1 MSKPPVDLLARP
13 APAAAALVGLALL
26 DEARVGCGRLAAL
39 DDAEALHDF
48 RVALR
53 RVRSALRSFRA
64 ELGDAVPKKLQ
75 RRLRDVTRATGAARD
90 AEVQLGWVRSHRA
103 ELGRRLAPG
112 LPWLLARLGQ
122 QQDQSYADIRR
133 TVPPEFRQ
141 LERRVRR
148 GLSATL
154 LEAGPAASSFAAAI
168 SPLIREHVAE
178 LEQELAAA
186 RAGPDADAIHAARI
200 AVKRLRY
207 LLEPLAGERPLLA
220 PTLES
225 LKQLQTLLGELHDL
239 QVLGAALGVAVAEAA
254 AERARRL
261 HAVALRGVRSAPRA
275 RGRRPGPRPASAGLL
290 ALARLAGRT
299 RDELFRRLEA
309 EWFGVSLAALT
320 QALRAFADDMAAGV
334 VPPPPPLPKSRAA
347 RRAALPSRYTRPASP

>member
-1 MSKPPVDLLARP
+1 MTKRPGDLLTRP

-26 DEARVGCGRLAAL
+26 DEAREGCGRLATL

-53 RVRSALRSFRA
+53 RLRSVLRSFRS

-75 RRLRDVTRATGAARD
+75 RQLRDVTRATGAARD

-103 ELGRRLAPG
+103 ELGRRLPPG
-112 LPWLLARLGQ
+112 LPWLLAAQ
-122 QQDQSYADIRR
+122 QQDEAYADIRR
-133 TVPPEFRQ
+133 TVPGEFRQ

-148 GLSATL
+148 GLSTTL
-154 LEAGPAASSFAAAI
+154 LDESPAAPPFATAT
-168 SPLIREHVAE
+168 SRLIREHVAE
-178 LEQELAAA
+178 LEQEAEVA
-186 RAGPDADAIHAARI
+186 RSGPDADAIHAARI

-207 LLEPLAGERPLLA
+207 LLEPLAAERPRLV
-220 PTLES
+220 PMLES

-239 QVLGAALGVAVAEAA
+239 HVLGAALGVAVAEAA

-261 HAVALRGVRSAPRA
+261 HAVALRGSPSPPRA

-290 ALARLAGRT
+290 ALARLGGRT
-299 RDELFRRLEA
+299 QDELFGRLEA
-309 EWFGVSLAALT
+309 EWFAGPLARLT
-320 QALRAFADDMAAGV
+320 HDARAFADDLAASS
-334 VPPPPPLPKSRAA
+334 VPPPTPRLPRSRAA

>member
-1 MSKPPVDLLARP
+1 MPKPAGDLLPRP

-26 DEARVGCGRLAAL
+26 DEARVGCGRLAAPE
-39 DDAEALHDF
+39 DTEALHDF

-53 RVRSALRSFRA
+53 RLRSVLRSFRS
-64 ELGDAVPKKLQ
+64 ELGDAVSKKLQ

-112 LPWLLARLGQ
+112 LPWLLARLAQ
-122 QQDQSYADIRR
+122 QQDEAYAAIRR
-133 TVPPEFRQ
+133 TVPGEFRQ

-148 GLSATL
+148 GLSTTL
-154 LEAGPAASSFAAAI
+154 LDESPAAPPFATAT
-168 SPLIREHVAE
+168 SRLIHEHVAE
-178 LEQELAAA
+178 LEQELEVA
-186 RAGPDADAIHAARI
+186 RSGPDADAVHAARI

-207 LLEPLAGERPLLA
+207 LLEPLAAERPLLA

-239 QVLGAALGVAVAEAA
+239 HVLGAALGVAVAEAA

-261 HAVALRGVRSAPRA
+261 HAVALRGARSAPRA
-275 RGRRPGPRPASAGLL
+275 RGRRPGPPPASAGLL
-290 ALARLAGRT
+290 ALTRLAGRT
-299 RDELFRRLEA
+299 QDELLQRLET
-309 EWFGVSLAALT
+309 EWFAGPLARLT
-320 QALRAFADDMAAGV
+320 QALRAFAGDLAAGS
-334 VPPPPPLPKSRAA
+334 VPPPAPRLPRSRAA
-347 RRAALPSRYTRPASP
+347 RAPLPSRYTRPASP